1 MPIFCV
7 HVVSR
12 GEDGLGYVEYDA
24 RRCTR
29 CEHGSTPGVCKEYD
43 VSITVRAPSPLPFLG
58 KHFCYRVSA
67 SNEDDLN
74 NVVRMNGCLDV
85 KFDSTTVK
93 QYFILRD
100 VMAACNVKASLKLES
115 VRKRIGQDSPTD
127 DEFVGVVS
135 DVFTTT
141 DYARLEGELKR
152 CLGVA
157 SGHFTRETR
166 SIGAM
171 LYCMGFDQ
179 FDCMSRE
186 FDQAVDSQESWFLSL
201 GDADDAWIN
210 LDEAPTIDRQYE
222 SFADFRHAFGGRATN
237 FINYIKKC
245 IRLDPQRFFS
255 INTRPMALRGLGS
268 LNKHLFM
275 TYCANLETPQYLI
288 AETLVSVDPESI
300 EGEVFVPPEPH
311 DNVSATWKVTN
322 RSTVQRCAL
331 SVMLSLTQVH
341 QQRKLRCVR
350 DNVLVAE
357 LAGGG
362 RRMFEMNAVGPDVV
376 GAICEVHILC
386 AMRQIC
392 LVFASDD
399 SGAPGRR
406 PSGVGA
412 AHAFK
417 FRLGERCRA
426 HVYFRD
432 VHLLTCNVFSHLMWR
447 LKRRVQFT
455 GVTVSHRFSDDR
467 EYNSLIWAFMRQLE
481 EPSSGGTEDT
491 EATRGTEVTDA
502 TDMTGKPFVSA
513 IDLSALDN
521 LTGICVVP
529 MAKDAH
535 CLTSPPHVGDNI
547 FSITPPIFGTITEIV
562 GNVFTIR
569 PVGGKITRKVTRFI
583 HKYKAN
589 VLKCKRSDKGAYMVP
604 ASALLSMRTGMP
616 SVRSVTLFLPDTMS
630 LEWKREL
637 IAQSHDVAVNVD
649 LIRVETYD
657 FDKSTNSRIDQL
669 VRVVQQTLVI
679 S

>member
-1 MPIFCV
+1 
-7 HVVSR
+7 
-12 GEDGLGYVEYDA
+12 
-24 RRCTR
+24 
-29 CEHGSTPGVCKEYD
+29 
-43 VSITVRAPSPLPFLG
+43 
-58 KHFCYRVSA
+58 
-67 SNEDDLN
+67 
-74 NVVRMNGCLDV
+74 
-85 KFDSTTVK
+85 
-93 QYFILRD
+93 
-100 VMAACNVKASLKLES
+100 
-115 VRKRIGQDSPTD
+115 
-127 DEFVGVVS
+127 
-135 DVFTTT
+135 
-141 DYARLEGELKR
+141 
-152 CLGVA
+152 
-157 SGHFTRETR
+157 
-166 SIGAM
+166 
-171 LYCMGFDQ
+171 
-179 FDCMSRE
+179 
-186 FDQAVDSQESWFLSL
+186 
-201 GDADDAWIN
+201 
-210 LDEAPTIDRQYE
+210 
-222 SFADFRHAFGGRATN
+222 
-237 FINYIKKC
+237 
-245 IRLDPQRFFS
+245 
-255 INTRPMALRGLGS
+255 
-268 LNKHLFM
+268 
-275 TYCANLETPQYLI
+275 
-288 AETLVSVDPESI
+288 
-300 EGEVFVPPEPH
+300 
-311 DNVSATWKVTN
+311 
-322 RSTVQRCAL
+322 L

-362 RRMFEMNAVGPDVV
+362 RRMFEMNAVGSDVV

-399 SGAPGRR
+399 RGAPGRR
-406 PSGVGA
+406 PSGVDA

-417 FRLGERCRA
+417 FRLGDRCRA

-481 EPSSGGTEDT
+481 EPSSGGTEVTEDT
-491 EATRGTEVTDA
+491 EATWDTEATGGTEV

-521 LTGICVVP
+521 VTGICVVP

-535 CLTSPPHVGDNI
+535 CLTSPPRVGDHI
-547 FSITPPIFGTITEIV
+547 FSITPPIFGTITDIV

-569 PVGGKITRKVTRFI
+569 PVGGKNTRTVTRFI
-583 HKYKAN
+583 HKNKIN
-589 VLKCKRSDKGAYMVP
+589 VLKCKTSENGAYMVP

-616 SVRSVTLFLPDTMS
+616 SIRSVTLFLPDTMS
-630 LEWKREL
+630 SEWKREL